1 MLCKQYF
8 LRLGKLQMKQT
19 HKENQTVDEKK
30 KEVTQP
36 PLFDIVDDL
45 NNVLP
50 DSSLINTR
58 REYIF
63 VVVCGCACVG
73 VRVWVCV
80 CVSGWI
86 SPILF

>member
-1 MLCKQYF
+1 M
-8 LRLGKLQMKQT
+8 
-19 HKENQTVDEKK
+19 DEKK

-50 DSSLINTR
+50 DSSLINAR

-86 SPILF
+86 SPVLF